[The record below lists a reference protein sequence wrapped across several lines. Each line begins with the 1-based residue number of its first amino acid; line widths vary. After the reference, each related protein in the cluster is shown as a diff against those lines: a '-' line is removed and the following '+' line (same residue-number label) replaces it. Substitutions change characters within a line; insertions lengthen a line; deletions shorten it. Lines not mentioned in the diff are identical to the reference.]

1 MRKVITGMAAGLA
14 LAAAIGGPA
23 TAAERPIVLEFQKA
37 WAAENYYVGT
47 VGGGG
52 TIEMWLS
59 NKSVIGNTQH
69 FDATVA
75 VSNGDGSFRAFV
87 SGQINFST
95 GRVVLS
101 GNVTA
106 GWMAGA
112 QVLERSQLID
122 PATGSFTG
130 TVTIMPASS

>member
-14 LAAAIGGPA
+14 LAAAIGGPV
-23 TAAERPIVLEFQKA
+23 TAAERPIVLEFEKA
-37 WAAENYYVGT
+37 WAAENYYIGSVS
-47 VGGGG
+47 GGG

-69 FDATVA
+69 FDATVR
-75 VSNGDGSFRAFV
+75 VSTADGALTAFV

-95 GRVVLS
+95 GRVVLN
-101 GNVTA
+101 GTVTD
-106 GWMAGA
+106 GWLTGA
-112 QVLERSQLID
+112 RVQEQSQLVN

-130 TVTIMPASS
+130 TIQIMPASA